1 MAKVKIHRSSP
12 RIDMTP
18 MVDLFTLLLTF
29 FMLTTSFK
37 PTEAVI
43 VDTPSSVSEKTAPDK
58 NIMTIFIAKDNKIY
72 FNVDNGEDTTKHVR
86 VKVLEEMG
94 KQYGVQFTA
103 KEKSEFEKLG
113 SFGVAMKDMKAWINA
128 DDQIL
133 RAKYNTGVPCDT
145 SNHNKDNQ
153 LNKWV
158 LYSRFHNQG
167 IEAAVKGDGD
177 ANYAT
182 AKIVFDILLDNR
194 LSRFNLTTNLEKVEI
209 KLNDY
214 KK

>member
-1 MAKVKIHRSSP
+1 MPKVKIHHSTP

-43 VDTPSSVSEKTAPDK
+43 VDTPASVSEKTAPDK
-58 NIMTIFIAKDNKIY
+58 NIMTIFISKDNKVF
-72 FNVDNGEDTTKHVR
+72 FNLDNGLDSTTHVR
-86 VKVLEEMG
+86 AKVLDEMG
-94 KQYGVQFTA
+94 KQYGIIFTG
-103 KEKSEFEKLG
+103 KEKAEFEKLS
-113 SFGVAMKDMKAWINA
+113 SFGLAMKDMKSWINA
-128 DDQIL
+128 KDATE
-133 RAKYNTGVPCDT
+133 RGKYNNGIPFD
-145 SNHNKDNQ
+145 SLDNQ

-158 LYSRFHNQG
+158 LYSRFHNNG

-177 ANYAT
+177 ADYET
-182 AKIVFDILLDNR
+182 AKKVFDILLDNK

-209 KLNDY
+209 KVSDY
-214 KK
+214 KGK

>member
-1 MAKVKIHRSSP
+1 MAKAKIHKASP

-43 VDTPSSVSEKTAPDK
+43 VDTPNSISEKTAPDK
-58 NIMTIFIAKDNKIY
+58 NILTIFISKDSKVY
-72 FNVDNGEDTTKHVR
+72 FNVDNGLDTSTHIR
-86 VKVLEEMG
+86 RKVLTEMG
-94 KQYGVQFTA
+94 KQYHVDFTE
-103 KEKSEFEKLG
+103 KEKEEFEKLG
-113 SFGVAMKDMKAWINA
+113 SFGLPMSDMKKWINSKDA
-128 DDQIL
+128 TE
-133 RAKYNTGVPCDT
+133 RGKYISGIPYD
-145 SNHNKDNQ
+145 SLDNQ

-158 LYSRFHNQG
+158 LYSRFFNG
-167 IEAAVKGDGD
+167 NIEASVKGDSE
-177 ANYAT
+177 ANIET
-182 AKIVFDILLDNR
+182 AKKVFDILVENN

-209 KLNDY
+209 KVNDY